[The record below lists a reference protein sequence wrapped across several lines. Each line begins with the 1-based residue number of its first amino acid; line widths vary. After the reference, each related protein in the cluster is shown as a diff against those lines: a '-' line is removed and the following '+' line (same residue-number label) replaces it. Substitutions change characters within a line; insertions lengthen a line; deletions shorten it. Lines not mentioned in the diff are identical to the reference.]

1 MLKRQ
6 GHTKSIDWYLLGV
19 LLYEMIV
26 GVPPYFSTDRTKL
39 FENIQGGPL
48 KIPHTMSEQA
58 RGLILQ
64 LLNRNPL
71 KRLGAGPKDSEDIK
85 SNIFFK
91 DVDWRQVI
99 ERRLPVPKPRIRKIE
114 QNPAISIQSFLLEE
128 EKNLTSDI
136 VGGKPAAKNNTPVDN
151 GASDD
156 QNKI

>member
-1 MLKRQ
+1 
-6 GHTKSIDWYLLGV
+6 
-19 LLYEMIV
+19 
-26 GVPPYFSTDRTKL
+26 
-39 FENIQGGPL
+39 
-48 KIPHTMSEQA
+48 MSEQA

-85 SNIFFK
+85 SHIFFK

-128 EKNLTSDI
+128 EKNLSSDI
-136 VGGKPAAKNNTPVDN
+136 VGGKPVNKNNAAN
-151 GASDD
+151 
-156 QNKI
+156 